1 LNMSKQNHKR
11 VARETVIGP
20 GHTERNYWR
29 DLWLYRELFYILSW
43 RDLKVR
49 YKQTLI
55 GVSWSVIRPFLT
67 TVILTFLFSRVAH
80 LNNPGGAPYALM
92 VFAGMLPW
100 QFFSN
105 ALSEAGNSLIYNSNL
120 ITKVY
125 FPRLI
130 IPASSVFTGLVDFFI
145 SFCILLLMFLWYGYW
160 PDWKIVFLPFMITLS
175 FLCALGFGLFLAAL
189 NVRYRDFRYV
199 IPFLIQIG
207 LYISPVGFSSS
218 VISASYRWAYSL
230 NPMTGIIDGFRWCLL
245 GDPLD
250 INSFLISL
258 IPVIIVTLVGI
269 KYFRR
274 VERSFADTI

>member
-1 LNMSKQNHKR
+1 
-11 VARETVIGP
+11 
-20 GHTERNYWR
+20 
-29 DLWLYRELFYILSW
+29 
-43 RDLKVR
+43 
-49 YKQTLI
+49 
-55 GVSWSVIRPFLT
+55 
-67 TVILTFLFSRVAH
+67 VAH
-80 LNNPGGAPYALM
+80 LDNPGGAPYALM

-105 ALSEAGNSLIYNSNL
+105 ALSEAGNSLINNSNL

-130 IPASSVFTGLVDFFI
+130 IPVSSVFTGLVDFFI
-145 SFCILLLMFLWYGYW
+145 SFCILLLMFLWYGYG
-160 PDWKIVFLPFMITLS
+160 PDWKIVFLPFLIMLS

-218 VISASYRWAYSL
+218 VIDPSYRWAYSL

-245 GDPLD
+245 GDPLHID
-250 INSFLISL
+250 SFLISL
-258 IPVIIVTLVGI
+258 IPVLIVALLGV